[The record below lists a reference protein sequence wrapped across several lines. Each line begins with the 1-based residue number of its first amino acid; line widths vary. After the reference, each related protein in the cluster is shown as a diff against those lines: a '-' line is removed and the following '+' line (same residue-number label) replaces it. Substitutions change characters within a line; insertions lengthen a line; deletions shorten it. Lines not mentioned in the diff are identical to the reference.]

1 MYIEYRNGGE
11 ITLLQL
17 PETAVW
23 QLRSGWLDEDY
34 CLYVL
39 VGDEVIE
46 ISGIDD
52 MERLNLSV
60 KELVTLYQDVA
71 GEIIRIIKTNPD
83 EVWID
88 IDDIERNLLAQ
99 RRNREDG

>member
-83 EVWID
+83 VVWID